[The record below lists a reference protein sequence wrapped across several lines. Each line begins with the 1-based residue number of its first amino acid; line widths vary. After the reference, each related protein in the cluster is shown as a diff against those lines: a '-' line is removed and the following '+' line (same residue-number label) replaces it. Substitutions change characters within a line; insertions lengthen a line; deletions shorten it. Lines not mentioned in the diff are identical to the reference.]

1 MNQFLP
7 LPASHRWPA
16 VLLLLAALAG
26 CGRGE
31 EAPAEPSP
39 SLTVQASL
47 PSMQSLD
54 RFLTVSGSVAAWQEM
69 SLGVEL
75 AGIRVA
81 QVLVEVGDV
90 VVRGQPLV
98 RLDARTLEVQ
108 ARQADAAL
116 AQAQANLTLA
126 RAESDRGESL
136 REQRL
141 ISASD
146 FDQLKANLLRAEAQ
160 LVTAEADREAVRL
173 NLSFATLVAPEA
185 GVISARTVQPGQVVS
200 AGAELLRLIRDGRL
214 EWRAELAEK
223 DLTRVTEGTVV
234 ELSGPAG
241 RPVSG
246 RVLAVSPALD
256 PQTRTGLVYADLPEP
271 GALRAG
277 MFAEGRIVLGR
288 DEAMVLPREAIVFRD
303 GLPYVFVI
311 RPREGAAADAAIA
324 QVEQRR
330 ISIGIQQGDVT
341 EVLDGVAPTERV
353 VVRGAGFLSDA
364 DTVRL
369 AAASP
374 ASATAA
380 VPAATAEQ
388 RP

>member
-1 MNQFLP
+1 MNHDPP
-7 LPASHRWPA
+7 LPAGLRWPA
-16 VLLLLAALAG
+16 ALVLLAAVAG
-26 CGRGE
+26 CGRGG
-31 EAPAEPSP
+31 EAPAGPSP

-47 PSMQSLD
+47 PSMQSLH
-54 RFLTVSGSVAAWQEM
+54 RVLTVSGSVAAWQEM

-75 AGIRVA
+75 TGIRVA

-116 AQAQANLTLA
+116 AQAQADLTLA

-136 REQRL
+136 RERRL

-146 FDQLKANLLRAEAQ
+146 LDQLKASLRRAEAQ
-160 LVTAEADREAVRL
+160 LVTAEADREAARL
-173 NLSFATLVAPEA
+173 KLSFATLTAPEA

-223 DLTRVTEGTVV
+223 DHTRVREGMVV
-234 ELSGPAG
+234 ELTGPDG
-241 RPVSG
+241 KPVSG
-246 RVLAVSPALD
+246 RVRAVAPALD
-256 PQTRTGLVYADLPEP
+256 LQTRTGLVYADLPEP

-277 MFAEGRIVLGR
+277 MFAEGRIVLGS